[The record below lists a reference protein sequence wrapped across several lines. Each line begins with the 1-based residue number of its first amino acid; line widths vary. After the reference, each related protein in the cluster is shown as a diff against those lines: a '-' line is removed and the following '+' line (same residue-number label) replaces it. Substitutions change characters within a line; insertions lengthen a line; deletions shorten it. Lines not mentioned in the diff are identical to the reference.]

1 MASLRP
7 QSKSPACLSVPSPT
21 GRVEEQKGMMIGVA
35 LREGKAE
42 TPPPPMTSAH
52 PGALSS
58 EFYSW
63 VSAQRLTVSYLG
75 HIH

>member
-42 TPPPPMTSAH
+42 TPPPP
-52 PGALSS
+52 
-58 EFYSW
+58 
-63 VSAQRLTVSYLG
+63 
-75 HIH
+75 